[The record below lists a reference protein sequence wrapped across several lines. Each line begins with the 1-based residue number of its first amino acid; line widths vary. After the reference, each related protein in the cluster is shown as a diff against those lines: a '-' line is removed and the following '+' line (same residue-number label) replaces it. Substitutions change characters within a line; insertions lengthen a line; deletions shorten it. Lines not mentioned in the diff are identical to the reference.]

1 VARTNYNAARAARQI
16 DALVNRSQTRLYTH
30 SPNDVLVQI
39 ALPLILILAISTR
52 LMMVAYNMHSQRD
65 TGPAVMELWKQQV
78 ILRID
83 RVLEQWEAD
92 ANLAVFSDFSR
103 VQWQHTWPGDPQYQ
117 QLCRKAQ
124 ELNEPAAL
132 RAAILTSAL
141 ASQKAAT
148 DDAMAA
154 VVPGQDLAL
163 APGSAEAAYAEDYIT
178 QRLAQW
184 RDRVETL
191 HWETVGHIASRL
203 PLGPQAGIADARAQL
218 QQIAIELE
226 TRGYPLI
233 TAVRTEYGAEETLP

>member
-1 VARTNYNAARAARQI
+1 MAKPDYNAARAARQI

-52 LMMVAYNMHSQRD
+52 LTMVAYNMLSQRD

-83 RVLEQWEAD
+83 RVLDQWEAD

-103 VQWQHTWPGDPQYQ
+103 VQWQQAWPDDSRYQ
-117 QLCRKAQ
+117 ALCRKAQ
-124 ELNEPAAL
+124 ELNNPAAL

-154 VVPGQDLAL
+154 VVPEQDLVL
-163 APGSAEAAYAEDYIT
+163 QPGSAEAAYAEDYIT

-184 RDRVETL
+184 SDRIEEL
-191 HWETVGHIASRL
+191 HWETVGHIARRL
-203 PLGPQAGIADARAQL
+203 PLGPQAGVVDARSQL
-218 QQIAIELE
+218 HQIAVELE

-233 TAVRTEYGAEETLP
+233 TAVRAEYGAEETLP